1 MPHHPAAPT
10 PSTLTSPAP
19 GSPAPPGSAP
29 ATIPLD
35 STPGTPPRS
44 LLSAVGL
51 GYFPVAL
58 IARFPFAMVV
68 VGTLTLVVGAR
79 GSISLGG
86 LVSAVVGIGSAI
98 GGPALGAA
106 ADRFGQRGVLLLAG
120 AVNALSLL
128 ALTAV
133 AYSSAPDLALL
144 AVGLVLGAS
153 APQVGP
159 MSRSRLVLVIVRA
172 LPLPRHHRTTARTMA
187 YESAADETT
196 FVFGPVLVG
205 LLATTLNPAA
215 PLLGAAVL
223 TLVFVT
229 SFALHRTARAAEVDP
244 GTPALRAPARALGA
258 CGILVVV
265 AGALGV
271 GIFFGGVLTSLT
283 AAMGELGRGEAA
295 GLVYAVMG
303 VGSAVLAL
311 ASALLPDRFAIGA
324 RWIVFAGV
332 MTAAMLG
339 YAVAGSLAGVTA
351 ALAVAGLGIGPTVVA
366 LYSLA
371 AERSP
376 VGRSATVMTM
386 LGSATAVGQALASAA
401 TGRVAE
407 DLGVPAAS
415 WIPLGASAL
424 LLALGALNL
433 LLDRPTVTPGRDAA
447 GAGARRP

>member
-1 MPHHPAAPT
+1 MPHDPA
-10 PSTLTSPAP
+10 SS
-19 GSPAPPGSAP
+19 APPVARLVAP
-29 ATIPLD
+29 DRHDAP
-35 STPGTPPRS
+35 SS
-44 LLSAVGL
+44 LLAAMGL

-98 GGPALGAA
+98 GGPVLGAA
-106 ADRFGQRGVLLLAG
+106 ADRFGQRGVLLVAG
-120 AVNALSLL
+120 TVNALSLL

-133 AYSSAPDLALL
+133 AYSAAPDAALL

-159 MSRSRLVLVIVRA
+159 MSRSRLVQVIVRA
-172 LPLPRHHRTTARTMA
+172 LPLPRRHRTTARTMA

-215 PLLGAAVL
+215 PLIGAAVL

-229 SFALHRTARAAEVDP
+229 SFALHRTARAVVPDP
-244 GTPALRAPARALGA
+244 GAPALRAPAGELGA
-258 CGILVVV
+258 RGIVVVV

-283 AAMGELGRGEAA
+283 AAMRELGRGEAA

-311 ASALLPDRFAIGA
+311 ASALLPDRFGIGL

-332 MTAAMLG
+332 MTASMLG
-339 YAVAGSLAGVTA
+339 YAMAGSLTGVTV
-351 ALAVAGLGIGPTVVA
+351 ALAVAGPGIGPTVVA

-407 DLGVPAAS
+407 DLGVAAAA
-415 WIPLGASAL
+415 WIPLGASVL
-424 LLALGALNL
+424 LLALGVLNRL
-433 LLDRPTVTPGRDAA
+433 LVPVAPTVPPGP
-447 GAGARRP
+447 GAGAAPRGEPRES

>member
-1 MPHHPAAPT
+1 MPHDPA
-10 PSTLTSPAP
+10 SS
-19 GSPAPPGSAP
+19 APPVARLVAP
-29 ATIPLD
+29 DRHDAP
-35 STPGTPPRS
+35 SS
-44 LLSAVGL
+44 LLAAMGL

-86 LVSAVVGIGSAI
+86 LVSAVVGIGAI
-98 GGPALGAA
+98 GGPVLGAA
-106 ADRFGQRGVLLLAG
+106 ADRFGQRGVALVAG
-120 AVNALSLL
+120 TVNALSLL

-133 AYSSAPDLALL
+133 AYSAAPDAALL

-159 MSRSRLVLVIVRA
+159 MSHDRLVQVIVRA
-172 LPLPRHHRTTARTMA
+172 LPLPRRHRTTARTMA

-215 PLLGAAVL
+215 PLIGAAVL

-229 SFALHRTARAAEVDP
+229 SFAPHRTARAVVPDP
-244 GTPALRAPARALGA
+244 GAPALRAPAGELGA
-258 CGILVVV
+258 RGIVVVV

-283 AAMGELGRGEAA
+283 AAMRELGRGEAA

-311 ASALLPDRFAIGA
+311 ASAPPLDRFGIGL

-332 MTAAMLG
+332 MTASMLG
-339 YAVAGSLAGVTA
+339 YAMAGSLTGVTV
-351 ALAVAGLGIGPTVVA
+351 ALAVAGPGIGPTVVA

-371 AERSP
+371 AERAP
-376 VGRSATVMTM
+376 W
-386 LGSATAVGQALASAA
+386 AA
-401 TGRVAE
+401 
-407 DLGVPAAS
+407 
-415 WIPLGASAL
+415 
-424 LLALGALNL
+424 
-433 LLDRPTVTPGRDAA
+433 RPR
-447 GAGARRP
+447 